1 MVAGVVDRWCLLFG
15 HLQLLPLQKEKVK
28 NVKTKDTTLLQQF
41 YNKKNVGLKYEE
53 NKQIGSCFSS
63 FAFALLYVVGE

>member
-15 HLQLLPLQKEKVK
+15 HLQLLPPQKEKVK

-41 YNKKNVGLKYEE
+41 YNKKKNVGLKYEE
-53 NKQIGSCFSS
+53 NKQIGPASL
-63 FAFALLYVVGE
+63 ALRLLSYML